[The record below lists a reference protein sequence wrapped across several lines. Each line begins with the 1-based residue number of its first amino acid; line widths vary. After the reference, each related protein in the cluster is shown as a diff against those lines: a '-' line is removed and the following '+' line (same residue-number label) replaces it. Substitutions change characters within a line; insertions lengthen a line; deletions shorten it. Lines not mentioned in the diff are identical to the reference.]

1 MQEVIDRLWNA
12 INSKLPRVV
21 NSVNNRTGAV
31 VLNPGDVGLGN
42 VDDVSFNDIKNWVI
56 EYFSTKMSKYRFKLY
71 NTLAEMQTE
80 AATNERSLDSVPFYV
95 KSGTDV
101 SDPTGNKL
109 AYIGYFY
116 WDDNTSTI
124 EVSIKE
130 INVVG
135 ATDKSLNYDQGHLSV
150 NIYPD
155 EDNPLYLDNGEEDP
169 TKTGL
174 RVDTSKLASEMLS
187 SPCIYGDETGDAL
200 LAATVY
206 AKSTPPIEVR
216 VFIDGTQITESNPF
230 YLHKNWVDKLKMF
243 TQVLTE
249 FKGLYNGEY
258 SSSTPPIPIGIS
270 SLVLMDRQPAIGVVT
285 HVPDTSDPAYEIKFN
300 TIKAFTSGMGLRY
313 VENHLTR
320 IPGEQLAVDMYVSSI
335 GGLSGLA
342 AKATGL
348 LPKDAS
354 ATQGLQSDLQNLAY
368 RPTTPYGDNRLGTEQ
383 NLYPYQGLIV
393 ATDDTICRYP
403 VHKFNPSGKTHQV
416 TEDGDSINEYIG
428 SECAENWSPIAYYG
442 FKENQ
447 RYTGKQD
454 PDGINNG
461 YLTSTSYLSVNM
473 NKLVRDA
480 NYEILTEHEAPT
492 DWDNPNVDFY
502 YVKSIGHDDY
512 VYEKIGAVRPPYTR
526 GAYAR
531 KTTQR
536 KFHFTNLSGLK
547 STHVNIDRTN
557 PDPSAQRYSELTEDE
572 LKSLGIFDRKDSLG
586 NEVQLYPFNN
596 FSGGVSVNVG
606 NFLEICPKETAYGNE
621 YDDSGKVNVRIG
633 KGLIDDCNIDPD
645 PIDLSPYAASRPV
658 PGFVEHPEMFV
669 LKKGDMYYNTPAY
682 AFYIMHEQPNDWE
695 TNYTNYF
702 YRMQDDQIERYIQF
716 QPDSEAPD
724 FDYYETNGGVYVL
737 GGPWMNVYVSILTG
751 IYSSLHRKI
760 RKNRIAVNVD
770 NITTKINDNNEVVLK
785 SSVVRQFGPYERYT
799 VGELIYVGP
808 TAKRRLARV
817 QRDFYSEP
825 QKTEMDYFRSGE
837 LSWITRIP
845 DDETIVGNADG
856 TMNARTMV
864 RIYDTQ
870 TTYYRNEI
878 VKDVDTNRL
887 AYVTVSDSDSFDSG
901 TDSFDD
907 WLNHGFLSLL
917 TYRPDNKTIY
927 TDSSGTIGVDA
938 LIAKKYSGGMTIY
951 KGQLFTDKQYK
962 GFYMWIDNNGQTSS
976 GSQDDDVNLQTDI
989 NNNRVLVIKSP
1000 T

>member
-1 MQEVIDRLWNA
+1 ME
-12 INSKLPRVV
+12 P
-21 NSVNNRTGAV
+21 
-31 VLNPGDVGLGN
+31 
-42 VDDVSFNDIKNWVI
+42 
-56 EYFSTKMSKYRFKLY
+56 
-71 NTLAEMQTE
+71 
-80 AATNERSLDSVPFYV
+80 
-95 KSGTDV
+95 
-101 SDPTGNKL
+101 DP
-109 AYIGYFY
+109 
-116 WDDNTSTI
+116 
-124 EVSIKE
+124 
-130 INVVG
+130 
-135 ATDKSLNYDQGHLSV
+135 
-150 NIYPD
+150 
-155 EDNPLYLDNGEEDP
+155 
-169 TKTGL
+169 
-174 RVDTSKLASEMLS
+174 
-187 SPCIYGDETGDAL
+187 
-200 LAATVY
+200 
-206 AKSTPPIEVR
+206 
-216 VFIDGTQITESNPF
+216 
-230 YLHKNWVDKLKMF
+230 
-243 TQVLTE
+243 
-249 FKGLYNGEY
+249 
-258 SSSTPPIPIGIS
+258 
-270 SLVLMDRQPAIGVVT
+270 
-285 HVPDTSDPAYEIKFN
+285 
-300 TIKAFTSGMGLRY
+300 
-313 VENHLTR
+313 
-320 IPGEQLAVDMYVSSI
+320 VDMYVSSI

-348 LPKDAS
+348 LPADAS

-502 YVKSIGHDDY
+502 YVKSVGHDDY

-547 STHVNIDRTN
+547 STHVSIDRTN
-557 PDPSAQRYSELTEDE
+557 PDPSAKRYSELTEDE

-645 PIDLSPYAASRPV
+645 PIDLSPYAASHPV

-682 AFYIMHEQPNDWE
+682 AFYIVHKQPDDWE

-724 FDYYETNGGVYVL
+724 FDYYKTNGGVYVL

-770 NITTKINDNNEVVLK
+770 NKTIKINEDNQLISAEQIERFDPLHGSYNRGQLIYDEFNFNSNNTIITINIVYLVTSDFIVDGAHDISYYKNEGKVKHMTYIPDCKTLIPTTTGYLK
-785 SSVVRQFGPYERYT
+785 S
-799 VGELIYVGP
+799 
-808 TAKRRLARV
+808 
-817 QRDFYSEP
+817 
-825 QKTEMDYFRSGE
+825 
-837 LSWITRIP
+837 ITNIDR
-845 DDETIVGNADG
+845 
-856 TMNARTMV
+856 
-864 RIYDTQ
+864 YDTD
-870 TTYYRNEI
+870 TYYRQGQIIQSNSGKALYRVKEDFHSSNRRDIRDWVSDDKLSQLTFDPDNETLR
-878 VKDVDTNRL
+878 VKDGKLTTKATIIREWEEGEFFYGCEMITDEHHTKVYMVIPEEGYTSSDSISTD
-887 AYVTVSDSDSFDSG
+887 VSDG
-901 TDSFDD
+901 KLLA
-907 WLNHGFLSLL
+907 LN
-917 TYRPDNKTIY
+917 
-927 TDSSGTIGVDA
+927 
-938 LIAKKYSGGMTIY
+938 
-951 KGQLFTDKQYK
+951 
-962 GFYMWIDNNGQTSS
+962 
-976 GSQDDDVNLQTDI
+976 
-989 NNNRVLVIKSP
+989 
-1000 T
+1000 